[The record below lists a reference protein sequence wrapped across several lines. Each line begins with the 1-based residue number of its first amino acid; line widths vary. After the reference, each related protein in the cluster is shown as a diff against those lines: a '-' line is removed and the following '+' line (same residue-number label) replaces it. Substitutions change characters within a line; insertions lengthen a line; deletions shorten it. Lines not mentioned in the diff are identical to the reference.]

1 MISDGFKL
9 LVVGMGYV
17 LIFLSIMVIIIE
29 LVAKGIKPFAHL
41 VEEKA
46 AAAPRKAPQKT
57 GGKDNKNL
65 IAAAIAAV
73 HMHRSK
79 K

>member
-17 LIFLSIMVIIIE
+17 LIFLSIMVIVIE
-29 LVAKGIKPFAHL
+29 LVAKGLKPFAHL

-46 AAAPRKAPQKT
+46 VAAPRRAPQKK
-57 GGKDNKNL
+57 GGKDDKNL

-73 HMHRSK
+73 HMHRNK
-79 K
+79 